1 MPRIRY
7 RIISVFALLAT
18 LLALL
23 LPGEQLSLLTKW
35 WQWGGESVDAGFRH
49 MDKLVHAALF
59 AICGYFIVLG
69 WLSRRAQIV
78 PLYLGLLALGGS
90 TEWLQ
95 GYIPGRGADSWDI
108 VADAAGAAV
117 GVAFGLYLLKRRPL
131 PS

>member
-1 MPRIRY
+1 MPRIQY
-7 RIISVFALLAT
+7 RLISVFALSAT

-23 LPGEQLSLLTKW
+23 LPGEYLALFAAW
-35 WQWGGESVDAGFRH
+35 WSWGGDPGSAGFGH
-49 MDKLVHAALF
+49 MDKLVHAAMF

-78 PLYLGLLALGGS
+78 PLYLGLLALGAG

-108 VADAAGAAV
+108 VADAAGTAA
-117 GVAFGLYLLKRRPL
+117 GVAFGLYLLSRKPL
-131 PS
+131 L